1 MVAIFPCLF
10 AAILLTGPVHKTAAK
25 PRVDRSAATD
35 KLVVP
40 DPVAWQAALD
50 RAGFSPGLI
59 DGKLSR
65 KTVIALQAFQRFSGL
80 AVTGRPD
87 AATRSALAIDS
98 TSSTTTYSITP
109 ADEELVGPWP
119 KTWFEKADAKFLGYN
134 SLANLVA
141 ERGHCSVDL
150 LGRLNRKTNLAR
162 LRAGDVL
169 IIPYTEPPDKL
180 PQAAAIE
187 IEFTDKVVSLL
198 DKKQTV
204 IGLFHC
210 SIAKDKENRPA
221 GSCKVKV
228 VKDMPQYV
236 FDPAKW
242 PEVKDVNRKLL
253 IPPGPRCPVG
263 LCWVGL
269 SLEGYGIHGTPEP
282 EMIGKTGSH
291 GCFRLTNWDAQ
302 RLGKMVRCGTP
313 VRFVEKSTVASAA
326 K

>member
-1 MVAIFPCLF
+1 MAALFPYLLI
-10 AAILLTGPVHKTAAK
+10 ALLTLGPSHKSTPAPK
-25 PRVDRSAATD
+25 PRASKTPATD
-35 KLVVP
+35 KLTVP

-50 RAGFSPGLI
+50 RAGFSPGVI
-59 DGKLSR
+59 DGKLSK
-65 KTVIALQAFQRFSGL
+65 KTAIALENFQRFSGL

-87 AATRSALAIDS
+87 ASTRAALGIDS
-98 TSSTTTYSITP
+98 VPSTTTYIITS
-109 ADEELVGPWP
+109 ADDDLVGPWP
-119 KTWFEKADAKFLGYN
+119 KTWFEKADAKFLGYT
-134 SLANLVA
+134 SLATLVA
-141 ERGHCSVDL
+141 ERGHCSLSL
-150 LGRLNRKTNLAR
+150 LERLNRKTNISR
-162 LRAGDVL
+162 LKAGDLLV
-169 IIPYTEPPDKL
+169 IPNCDAPDKL
-180 PQAAAIE
+180 PRAAAIE
-187 IEFTDKVVSLL
+187 IDFTDKVVYLL

-221 GSCKVKV
+221 GACHVKV
-228 VKDMPQYV
+228 VKEMPQYV

-263 LCWVGL
+263 LCWIGL

-302 RLGKMVRCGTP
+302 RLGKTVRVGTP
-313 VRFVEKSTVASAA
+313 VRFVEKSSLASR
-326 K
+326 